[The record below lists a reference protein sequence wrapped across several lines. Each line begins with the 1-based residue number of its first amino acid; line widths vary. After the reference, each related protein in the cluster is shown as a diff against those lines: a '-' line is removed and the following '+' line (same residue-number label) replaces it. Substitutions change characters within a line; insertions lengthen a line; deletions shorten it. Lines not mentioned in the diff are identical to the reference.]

1 MSNENLELDACRMVS
16 KLLGAEIDDLKEQ
29 VLDLRNIVVNQAEEI
44 TRLRTLD
51 KVMSFRE
58 NQYKIMKEFDVDT
71 NYDRR
76 EEADA
81 MNDKFRRGEL

>member
-16 KLLGAEIDDLKEQ
+16 KLLGAEIDDLKAH
-29 VLDLRNIVVNQAEEI
+29 VLDLRNIVVDQAEEI
-44 TRLRTLD
+44 TRLRTL
-51 KVMSFRE
+51 E

-76 EEADA
+76 DEADA
-81 MNDKFRRGEL
+81 MNDQFRRGEL